1 MRTLLSIKTLL
12 GSGLLLLL
20 AGCSS
25 SNNNGSNKL
34 IDRGEYKIDTH
45 YPSVAKNERVRF
57 LVLHYTATDDAES
70 LRLLTQGDV
79 SAHYL
84 VTTHP
89 ANVGGKPVVLQL
101 VPEEQ
106 RAWHAGVSN
115 WQGRSSLN
123 DTSIGIEIVNKGFT
137 EGMLRRE
144 WYPYNESQIE
154 LIERLSKDIIQRYN
168 IEPTAVVAHSDIAPM
183 RKSDPGPL
191 FPWKRLAEQGVGAWP
206 DDATVA
212 QYIGGRNKQ
221 DMASVEVIQQAL
233 ARYGYQIPQ
242 SGELD
247 DETRQVI
254 KAFQMHFR
262 AADFSGV
269 PDVETEAIALALV
282 EKYRPL
288 NP

>member
-1 MRTLLSIKTLL
+1 MRKLLST
-12 GSGLLLLL
+12 GLLLLL

-25 SNNNGSNKL
+25 SHRDNPHQL
-34 IDRGEYKIDTH
+34 IDRGEYKVDTST
-45 YPSVAKNERVRF
+45 PSIAKNERVRF

-84 VTTHP
+84 VKTHP
-89 ANVGGKPVVLQL
+89 ESLHGKPIVLQL
-101 VPEEQ
+101 VPESQ
-106 RAWHAGVSN
+106 RAWHAGVSY
-115 WQGRSSLN
+115 WQGRNSLN

-137 EGMLRRE
+137 ERMLRRE

-154 LIERLSKDIIQRYN
+154 LIERLTKDIVERYN
-168 IEPTAVVAHSDIAPM
+168 IEPANVVAHSDIAPL

-191 FPWKRLAEQGVGAWP
+191 FPWKRLATQGVGAWP

-212 QYIGGRNKQ
+212 KYMNGRNKN
-221 DMASVEVIQQAL
+221 DKASVAIIQQAL

-242 SGELD
+242 SGEWD

-262 AADFSGV
+262 AQDFSGI

-288 NP
+288 RP

>member
-1 MRTLLSIKTLL
+1 MRKLLST
-12 GSGLLLLL
+12 GLLLLL

-25 SNNNGSNKL
+25 SHRDNPHQL
-34 IDRGEYKIDTH
+34 IDRGEYKVDTST
-45 YPSVAKNERVRF
+45 PSIAQNERVRF

-84 VTTHP
+84 VKTHP
-89 ANVGGKPVVLQL
+89 ESLNGKPVVLQL
-101 VPEEQ
+101 VPESQ
-106 RAWHAGVSN
+106 RAWHAGVSY
-115 WQGRSSLN
+115 WQGRNNLN
-123 DTSIGIEIVNKGFT
+123 DTSIGIEIVNRGFT
-137 EGMLRRE
+137 ERMLRRE
-144 WYPYNESQIE
+144 WYAYNESQIE
-154 LIERLSKDIIQRYN
+154 LIERLTKDIVERYN
-168 IEPTAVVAHSDIAPM
+168 IDPANVVAHSDIAPL

-191 FPWKRLAEQGVGAWP
+191 FPWKRLAEQGIGAWP
-206 DDATVA
+206 DDATVNK
-212 QYIGGRNKQ
+212 YINGRNMSG
-221 DMASVEVIQQAL
+221 MASVTIIQQAL

-247 DETRQVI
+247 NETKQVI

-262 AADFSGV
+262 AQNFSGI

-288 NP
+288 HP

>member
-1 MRTLLSIKTLL
+1 MRKLLSAGI
-12 GSGLLLLL
+12 LLLL

-25 SNNNGSNKL
+25 SQRDNQHKL
-34 IDRGEYKIDTH
+34 IDRGDYKVDTSM
-45 YPSVAKNERVRF
+45 PSIAQNERVRF
-57 LVLHYTATDDAES
+57 LVLHYTAIDDAES
-70 LRLLTQGDV
+70 LKVLTQGQV

-84 VTTHP
+84 VKTHP
-89 ANVGGKPVVLQL
+89 DTLDGKPVVLQL
-101 VPEEQ
+101 VPESQ

-115 WQGRSSLN
+115 WHGRSSLN

-137 EGMLRRE
+137 EKMLGRE
-144 WYPYNESQIE
+144 WYPYNESQIK
-154 LIERLSKDIIQRYN
+154 LIERLTKDIVERYN
-168 IEPTAVVAHSDIAPM
+168 IDPTDVVAHSDIAPL

-191 FPWKRLAEQGVGAWP
+191 FPWQRLALLGIGAWP
-206 DDATVA
+206 DDATVTK
-212 QYIGGRNKQ
+212 YIDGRNKR
-221 DMASVEVIQQAL
+221 DMASVSVIQQAL

-247 DETRQVI
+247 DETKQVI

-262 AADFSGV
+262 AQDFSGV

-288 NP
+288 RT

>member
-89 ANVGGKPVVLQL
+89 ANVGGSPLYCNWFLKNS
-101 VPEEQ
+101 VP
-106 RAWHAGVSN
+106 GM
-115 WQGRSSLN
+115 QG
-123 DTSIGIEIVNKGFT
+123 
-137 EGMLRRE
+137 
-144 WYPYNESQIE
+144 
-154 LIERLSKDIIQRYN
+154 
-168 IEPTAVVAHSDIAPM
+168 
-183 RKSDPGPL
+183 
-191 FPWKRLAEQGVGAWP
+191 
-206 DDATVA
+206 
-212 QYIGGRNKQ
+212 
-221 DMASVEVIQQAL
+221 
-233 ARYGYQIPQ
+233 
-242 SGELD
+242 
-247 DETRQVI
+247 
-254 KAFQMHFR
+254 
-262 AADFSGV
+262 
-269 PDVETEAIALALV
+269 
-282 EKYRPL
+282 
-288 NP
+288 

>member
-1 MRTLLSIKTLL
+1 MRKLLST
-12 GSGLLLLL
+12 GLLLLL

-25 SNNNGSNKL
+25 PHSDNPHQL
-34 IDRGEYKIDTH
+34 IDRGEYKVDTST
-45 YPSVAKNERVRF
+45 PSIAQNERVRF

-84 VTTHP
+84 VKTHP
-89 ANVGGKPVVLQL
+89 ESLDGKPVVLQL
-101 VPEEQ
+101 VPESQ
-106 RAWHAGVSN
+106 RAWHAGVSY
-115 WQGRSSLN
+115 WQGRNSLN
-123 DTSIGIEIVNKGFT
+123 DTSIGIEIVNRGFT
-137 EGMLRRE
+137 ERMLRRE
-144 WYPYNESQIE
+144 WYSYNESQIE
-154 LIERLSKDIIQRYN
+154 LIERLTKDIVERYN
-168 IEPTAVVAHSDIAPM
+168 IDPANVVAHSDIAPL

-191 FPWKRLAEQGVGAWP
+191 FPWKRLATQGIGAWP
-206 DDATVA
+206 DDATVTK
-212 QYIGGRNKQ
+212 YIAGRNKH
-221 DMASVEVIQQAL
+221 DMASVSIIQQTL

-262 AADFSGV
+262 AQDFSGI

-288 NP
+288 HP

>member
-1 MRTLLSIKTLL
+1 MRKLLST
-12 GSGLLLLL
+12 GLLLLL

-25 SNNNGSNKL
+25 SHRDNPHQL
-34 IDRGEYKIDTH
+34 IDRGEYKVDTST
-45 YPSVAKNERVRF
+45 PSIAQNERVRF

-84 VTTHP
+84 VKTHP
-89 ANVGGKPVVLQL
+89 ESLNGKPVVLQL
-101 VPEEQ
+101 VPESQ
-106 RAWHAGVSN
+106 RAWHAGVSY
-115 WQGRSSLN
+115 WQGRNSLN
-123 DTSIGIEIVNKGFT
+123 DTSIGIEIVNRGFT
-137 EGMLRRE
+137 ERMLRRE

-154 LIERLSKDIIQRYN
+154 LIERLTKDIVERYN
-168 IEPTAVVAHSDIAPM
+168 IEPANVVAHSDIAPL
-183 RKSDPGPL
+183 RKSDPARYSPG
-191 FPWKRLAEQGVGAWP
+191 KRLATQGIGARP
-206 DDATVA
+206 DDATVTK
-212 QYIGGRNKQ
+212 YIAERNKH
-221 DMASVEVIQQAL
+221 DMASVSIIQQTL

-242 SGELD
+242 NGELD

-262 AADFSGV
+262 AQDFSGI

-288 NP
+288 HP

>member
-1 MRTLLSIKTLL
+1 MRKLLST
-12 GSGLLLLL
+12 GLLLLL

-25 SNNNGSNKL
+25 SHRDNPHQL
-34 IDRGEYKIDTH
+34 IDRGEYKVDTST
-45 YPSVAKNERVRF
+45 PSIAQNERVRF

-84 VTTHP
+84 VKTHP
-89 ANVGGKPVVLQL
+89 EILDGKPVVLQL
-101 VPEEQ
+101 VPESQ
-106 RAWHAGVSN
+106 RAWHAGVSY
-115 WQGRSSLN
+115 WQGRNSLN

-137 EGMLRRE
+137 ERMLRRE

-154 LIERLSKDIIQRYN
+154 LIERLTKDIVERYN
-168 IEPTAVVAHSDIAPM
+168 IDPANVVAHSDIAPL

-191 FPWKRLAEQGVGAWP
+191 FPWKRLAEQGIGAWP
-206 DDATVA
+206 DDATVTK
-212 QYIGGRNKQ
+212 YIDGRNKN
-221 DMASVEVIQQAL
+221 DLASVAIIQQAL
-233 ARYGYQIPQ
+233 AHYGYQIPQ

-247 DETRQVI
+247 DETSQVI

-262 AADFSGV
+262 AQDFSGV

-288 NP
+288 RP

>member
-1 MRTLLSIKTLL
+1 MRKLLST
-12 GSGLLLLL
+12 GLLLLL

-25 SNNNGSNKL
+25 PHRDNPHQL
-34 IDRGEYKIDTH
+34 IDRGEYKVDTST
-45 YPSVAKNERVRF
+45 PSVAKNERVRF

-84 VTTHP
+84 VKTHP
-89 ANVGGKPVVLQL
+89 ESLDGKPIVLQL
-101 VPEEQ
+101 VPESQ
-106 RAWHAGVSN
+106 RAWHAGVSY

-123 DTSIGIEIVNKGFT
+123 DTSIGIEIVNRGFT
-137 EGMLRRE
+137 ERMLGRK

-154 LIERLSKDIIQRYN
+154 LIERLSRDIVERYN
-168 IEPTAVVAHSDIAPM
+168 IAPTNVVAHSDIAPQ

-191 FPWKRLAEQGVGAWP
+191 FPWKRLAEQGIGAWP

-212 QYIGGRNKQ
+212 KYINGRNKY
-221 DMASVEVIQQAL
+221 DIGSVTVIQQAL

-242 SGELD
+242 NGVLD
-247 DETRQVI
+247 NETIQVI

-262 AADFSGV
+262 AQNIRGV
-269 PDVETEAIALALV
+269 PDIETEAIALALV
-282 EKYRPL
+282 EKYHPQGS
-288 NP
+288 

>member
-1 MRTLLSIKTLL
+1 MRKLLST
-12 GSGLLLLL
+12 GLLLLL

-25 SNNNGSNKL
+25 SHRDNPHQL
-34 IDRGEYKIDTH
+34 IDRGEYKVDTST
-45 YPSVAKNERVRF
+45 PSIAQNERVRF

-84 VTTHP
+84 VKTHP
-89 ANVGGKPVVLQL
+89 ESLNGKPVVLQL
-101 VPEEQ
+101 VPESQ
-106 RAWHAGVSN
+106 RAWHAGVSY
-115 WQGRSSLN
+115 WLGRNSLN
-123 DTSIGIEIVNKGFT
+123 DTSIGIEIVNRGFT
-137 EGMLRRE
+137 ERMLRRE

-154 LIERLSKDIIQRYN
+154 LIERLTKDIVERYN
-168 IEPTAVVAHSDIAPM
+168 IEPENVVAHSDIAPL

-191 FPWKRLAEQGVGAWP
+191 FPWKRLATQGIGAWP
-206 DDATVA
+206 DDATVTK
-212 QYIGGRNKQ
+212 YIAERNKH
-221 DMASVEVIQQAL
+221 DMASVSIIQQTL

-242 SGELD
+242 NGELD

-262 AADFSGV
+262 AQDFSGI

-288 NP
+288 HP

>member
-1 MRTLLSIKTLL
+1 MRKLLST
-12 GSGLLLLL
+12 GLLLLL

-25 SNNNGSNKL
+25 SHRDNPHQL
-34 IDRGEYKIDTH
+34 IDRGEYKVDTST
-45 YPSVAKNERVRF
+45 PSIAQNERVRF

-84 VTTHP
+84 VKTHP
-89 ANVGGKPVVLQL
+89 EILDGKPVVLQL
-101 VPEEQ
+101 VPESQ
-106 RAWHAGVSN
+106 RAWHAGVSY
-115 WQGRSSLN
+115 WQGRNSLN

-137 EGMLRRE
+137 ERMLRRE

-154 LIERLSKDIIQRYN
+154 LIERLTKDILGRYN
-168 IEPTAVVAHSDIAPM
+168 IDPANVVAHSDIAPL

-191 FPWKRLAEQGVGAWP
+191 FPWKRLAEQGIGAWP
-206 DDATVA
+206 DDATVTK
-212 QYIGGRNKQ
+212 YIDGRNKN
-221 DMASVEVIQQAL
+221 DLASVAIIQQAL
-233 ARYGYQIPQ
+233 AHYGYQIPQ

-247 DETRQVI
+247 DETSQVI

-262 AADFSGV
+262 AQDFSGV

-288 NP
+288 RP

>member
-1 MRTLLSIKTLL
+1 MRKLLS
-12 GSGLLLLL
+12 GGLLLLL

-25 SNNNGSNKL
+25 SDHRSANEL
-34 IDRGEYKIDTH
+34 IDRGAYKIDTR

-70 LRLLTQGDV
+70 LKLLTQGEV

-84 VTTHP
+84 IPTHP
-89 ANVGGKPVVLQL
+89 KKADGKAIALQL

-106 RAWHAGVSN
+106 RAWHAGVST
-115 WQGRSSLN
+115 WQGRNNLN
-123 DTSIGIEIVNKGFT
+123 DTSIGIEIVNLGFT
-137 EGMLRRE
+137 EKMLGRT

-154 LIERLSKDIIQRYN
+154 LIEQLTKDIVQRYN
-168 IEPTAVVAHSDIAPM
+168 ISPTDVVAHSDIAPL

-191 FPWKRLAEQGVGAWP
+191 FPWKRLAEKGVGAWP

-212 QYIGGRNKQ
+212 KYIGGRDKKGT
-221 DMASVEVIQQAL
+221 ASVAVIQRAL
-233 ARYGYQIPQ
+233 AAYGYKIPQ
-242 SGELD
+242 NGQLD
-247 DETRQVI
+247 AETRQVI

-262 AADFSGV
+262 PQDFSGV

-282 EKYRPL
+282 EKYHPL
-288 NP
+288 ST

>member
-1 MRTLLSIKTLL
+1 MRKLLST
-12 GSGLLLLL
+12 GLLLLL

-25 SNNNGSNKL
+25 SHRDNPHQL
-34 IDRGEYKIDTH
+34 IDRGEYKVDTST
-45 YPSVAKNERVRF
+45 PSIAQNERVRF

-84 VTTHP
+84 VKTHP
-89 ANVGGKPVVLQL
+89 EILDGKPVVLQL
-101 VPEEQ
+101 VPESQ
-106 RAWHAGVSN
+106 RAWHAGVSY
-115 WQGRSSLN
+115 WQGRNSLN

-137 EGMLRRE
+137 ERMLRRE

-154 LIERLSKDIIQRYN
+154 LIERLTKDILERYN
-168 IEPTAVVAHSDIAPM
+168 IDPTNVVAHSDIAPL

-191 FPWKRLAEQGVGAWP
+191 FPWERLAEQGIGAWP
-206 DDATVA
+206 DDATVTK
-212 QYIGGRNKQ
+212 YIDGRNKN
-221 DMASVEVIQQAL
+221 DLASVAIIQQAL
-233 ARYGYQIPQ
+233 AHYGYQIPQ

-247 DETRQVI
+247 DETSQVI

-262 AADFSGV
+262 AQDFSGV

-288 NP
+288 RP

>member
-1 MRTLLSIKTLL
+1 MRKLLST
-12 GSGLLLLL
+12 GLLLLL

-25 SNNNGSNKL
+25 SHRDNPHQL
-34 IDRGEYKIDTH
+34 IDRGEYKVDTST
-45 YPSVAKNERVRF
+45 PSIAQNERVRF

-84 VTTHP
+84 VKTHP
-89 ANVGGKPVVLQL
+89 ESLDGKPVVLQL
-101 VPEEQ
+101 VPESQ
-106 RAWHAGVSN
+106 RAWHAGVSY
-115 WQGRSSLN
+115 WQGRNSLN
-123 DTSIGIEIVNKGFT
+123 DTSIGIEIVNRGFT
-137 EGMLRRE
+137 ERMLRRE

-154 LIERLSKDIIQRYN
+154 LIERLTKDIVERYN
-168 IEPTAVVAHSDIAPM
+168 IDPANVVAHSDIAPL

-191 FPWKRLAEQGVGAWP
+191 FPWKRLATQGIGAWP
-206 DDATVA
+206 DDATVIK
-212 QYIGGRNKQ
+212 YIAGRNKH
-221 DMASVEVIQQAL
+221 DMASVSIIQQTL

-247 DETRQVI
+247 DESRQVI

-262 AADFSGV
+262 AQDFSGI

-288 NP
+288 HP

>member
-1 MRTLLSIKTLL
+1 MRKLLST
-12 GSGLLLLL
+12 GLLLLL

-25 SNNNGSNKL
+25 SHRDNPHQL
-34 IDRGEYKIDTH
+34 IDRGEYKVDTST
-45 YPSVAKNERVRF
+45 PSIAQNERVRF

-84 VTTHP
+84 VKTHP
-89 ANVGGKPVVLQL
+89 ESLNGKPVVLQL
-101 VPEEQ
+101 VPESQ
-106 RAWHAGVSN
+106 RAWHAGVSY
-115 WQGRSSLN
+115 WQGRNSLN
-123 DTSIGIEIVNKGFT
+123 DTSIGIEIVNRGFT
-137 EGMLRRE
+137 ERMLRRE

-154 LIERLSKDIIQRYN
+154 LIERLTKDIVERYN
-168 IEPTAVVAHSDIAPM
+168 IEPANVVAHSDIALL

-191 FPWKRLAEQGVGAWP
+191 FPWKRLATQGIGAWP
-206 DDATVA
+206 DDATVTK
-212 QYIGGRNKQ
+212 YIAERNKH
-221 DMASVEVIQQAL
+221 DMASVSIIQQTL

-242 SGELD
+242 NGELD

-262 AADFSGV
+262 AQDFSGI

-288 NP
+288 HP